1 MEETLS
7 SQFGRIL
14 PLQNAAAISLSTIT
28 NLLVATMMM
37 ALLRDV
43 LLITSWTWMR
53 ARSPL
58 SFALTHAGS
67 EDTLMLAPRMVVS

>member
-1 MEETLS
+1 MEETPS
-7 SQFGRIL
+7 SLFGRIL
-14 PLQNAAAISLSTIT
+14 PLRNAAAISLSTIM
-28 NLLVATMMM
+28 NLWAATMMM

-67 EDTLMLAPRMVVS
+67 EDTPMLALRMVVS